1 MADNMTEKRTDE
13 AAIERDVRRT
23 QDEMGETVDKLEEKL
38 NPREISREVM
48 GDDGA
53 DAAKEALEVTRQNP
67 IPVALIAIGLIW
79 LLATTRSPTI
89 NRLTER
95 FTGKRG
101 RSDREFSDL
110 RPRSAEP
117 APIGPP
123 PSTGDDFDRRP
134 TGSGR
139 F

>member
-1 MADNMTEKRTDE
+1 MADNMTSNRPDE
-13 AAIERDVRRT
+13 EAIERDVRRT
-23 QDEMGETVDKLEEKL
+23 QDEIGETVDKLEEKL
-38 NPREISREVM
+38 NPRDLSREVM

-67 IPVALIAIGLIW
+67 IPVALIAVGLIW

-89 NRLTER
+89 SRIIDR
-95 FTGKRG
+95 ITGKTRADG
-101 RSDREFSDL
+101 EGDMDL

-123 PSTGDDFDRRP
+123 AQSGDRFDRRP

-139 F
+139 L

>member
-1 MADNMTEKRTDE
+1 MADNDTDTRRDE
-13 AAIERDVRRT
+13 EAIERDVRRT
-23 QDEMGETVDKLEEKL
+23 QDEMGETVDRLEGKL

-48 GDDGA
+48 GDEGA
-53 DAAKEALEVTRQNP
+53 DAAKEAVEVTRQNP
-67 IPVALIAIGLIW
+67 IPVALIAIGIIW

-89 NRLTER
+89 NRLTDRITGRRRSAER
-95 FTGKRG
+95 D
-101 RSDREFSDL
+101 RSGL

-123 PSTGDDFDRRP
+123 PPRGEDFDRRP
-134 TGSGR
+134 VGSGR

>member
-1 MADNMTEKRTDE
+1 MADNMTDNRTDE

-23 QDEMGETVDKLEEKL
+23 QDEIGDTVDKLEEKL
-38 NPREISREVM
+38 NPREISREVL
-48 GDDGA
+48 GDDGT

-67 IPVALIAIGLIW
+67 IPVALIAVGLIW

-95 FTGKRG
+95 FTGKPR
-101 RSDREFSDL
+101 RSDRESAGL

-123 PSTGDDFDRRP
+123 PARGDDFDRRAAR
-134 TGSGR
+134 SGR